1 MSLEMQAHPPRNT
14 QTHTHTHINVKIFAS
29 SLSGAGATNCSDSL
43 MILHPK
49 KSTLDI
55 SNFKIRPLFFFLFFS
70 PKGKVTACT
79 GLYV

>member
-29 SLSGAGATNCSDSL
+29 SLSGLELLIVLIEFNDIASK
-43 MILHPK
+43 K

-55 SNFKIRPLFFFLFFS
+55 SSFKVRPLFFP

>member
-49 KSTLDI
+49 KKHFGYFQLQDSA
-55 SNFKIRPLFFFLFFS
+55 SFFS
-70 PKGKVTACT
+70 P
-79 GLYV
+79 